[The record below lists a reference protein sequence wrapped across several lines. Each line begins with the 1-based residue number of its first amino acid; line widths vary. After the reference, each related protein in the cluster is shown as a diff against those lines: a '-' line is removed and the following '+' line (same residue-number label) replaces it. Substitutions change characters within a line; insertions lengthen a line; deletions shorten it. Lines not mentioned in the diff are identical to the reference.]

1 MSKII
6 VLRGSSGSG
15 KTTVANKLHN
25 ILGEGNL
32 LISQDYVRRTM
43 LQAKDKPNNLAIGLL
58 DSMIKYGIKNCDYTI
73 VEGVLSNNNYG
84 KMLHENLTLA
94 DNVYAYYYDLSFE
107 ETVKR
112 HITKKNVDFNTEDML
127 KWFTPKDLLGIK
139 NEKSITKD
147 ISEDNLLE
155 LILNDLKLS

>member
-1 MSKII
+1 
-6 VLRGSSGSG
+6 
-15 KTTVANKLHN
+15 
-25 ILGEGNL
+25 
-32 LISQDYVRRTM
+32 M
-43 LQAKDKPNNLAIGLL
+43 LQVKDKPNNLAIGLL
-58 DSMIKYGIKNCDYTI
+58 DSMIKYGIRNCDYTI
-73 VEGVLSNNNYG
+73 VEGILSNNKYG
-84 KMLHENLTLA
+84 KMLRENVTMA

>member
-6 VLRGSSGSG
+6 VLRGNSGSG
-15 KTTVANKLHN
+15 KTTVANKLHKE
-25 ILGEGNL
+25 LGEGNL

-43 LQAKDKPNNLAIGLL
+43 LQVKDKPNNLAIGLL
-58 DSMIKYGIKNCDYTI
+58 DSMIKYGIRNCDYTI
-73 VEGVLSNNNYG
+73 VEGILSNNKYG
-84 KMLHENLTLA
+84 KMLRENVTMA